1 MERAGQQGAWG
12 ARGAATARATAWYP
26 DRYVFLLSHMR
37 SYSTLLS
44 HVLGSSPEI
53 AGYTESHVK
62 YHRRSDLLRLRWRV
76 GRALKRW
83 PTGRY
88 LLDKQLYNAMHL
100 PRQVEELPGFRALI
114 FIREPADTLASIRRL
129 AGKER
134 AAPWY
139 RDWDAV
145 ARYYCGRAHALAAHG
160 VVLGARALAFRAET
174 IVEDAPG
181 LFDAIE
187 AHLGLVAPLTS
198 QYRVQPLTG
207 RGGHGDPG
215 EWIHAGRIVRS
226 RTAERLDAPVP
237 EPVLERCRIAYE
249 QCWTQ
254 LRDWCPT
261 HSPRASLQ

>member
-1 MERAGQQGAWG
+1 MERVETSRAWDERG
-12 ARGAATARATAWYP
+12 RGAEDAPGWFP

-62 YHRRSDLLRLRWRV
+62 YHRHSDLLRLRWRV

-100 PRQVEELPGFRALI
+100 PRQLDTLPGFRALI
-114 FIREPADTLASIRRL
+114 FIREPVSTLASIRRL

-134 AAPWY
+134 AAHWY
-139 RDWDAV
+139 RDWEAV

-160 VVLGARALAFRAET
+160 VVLGARALAFRAEA
-174 IVEDAPG
+174 IVDDASG
-181 LFDAIE
+181 LLGAIE
-187 AHLGLVAPLTS
+187 AHLGLVEPLSTD
-198 QYRVQPLTG
+198 YRLQPLTG

-215 EWIHAGRIVRS
+215 EWIHAGRIVRARS
-226 RTAERLDAPVP
+226 TSDVGESIPDSI
-237 EPVLERCRIAYE
+237 LERCRVAHE
-249 QCWTQ
+249 QCWSQ
-254 LRDWCPT
+254 LREWCPT
-261 HSPRASLQ
+261 HSSHPTLQ